1 MSLFNHKPALE
12 AVKNP
17 ALGPKHLI
25 LLTLVIIVASTAHF
39 LRMPLVLSTLIISAL
54 ALKVLMLWRGR
65 IAANR
70 LMLLL
75 FTIAVTALVFIHYGT
90 INGHEAGSA
99 LLVGMLGLKLLE
111 AKNHRDGMIC
121 LFLTYFLTG
130 VNFLF
135 TQSIATAAWM
145 FCQVTLITFCLITLS
160 QTQYPSAWQ
169 FRAKLAIKTV
179 LQGVPIMLVLFL
191 LFPRIPGP
199 LWGIPKPNNSATTG
213 FSDTMSPGQFSDL
226 AKSASIA
233 FRVKFEGEIPKQKQL
248 YWRGLVL
255 WHYDGFTWS
264 KGKSVPS
271 YASAFEKQGE
281 SIDYTVTLEP
291 HKKKTLF
298 SLDMP
303 ADFKNAYILDRNFQL
318 SAKRAV
324 TQVIQYQA
332 SSYMN
337 YTINA
342 QLEAFEWRKGL
353 QLPRDYNPQTIALG
367 KRWRQELGEAE
378 AVVDKALQYFNQEQ
392 FYYTLRPPP
401 LGKHKADDFLFN
413 TRKGFCEYY
422 ANAFVVLM
430 RAADIPA
437 RVVVG
442 YMGGERNPINN
453 NLTIRQSDAH
463 AWAEVWLSGRGWVR
477 IDPTAAVAPSRIEEN
492 LDAALPEEDR
502 SALPFFSKA
511 SPLKGLVNLWDA
523 IDNGWNQ
530 WVLGYN
536 PEFQR
541 KFLAR
546 FGLKDFIQFT
556 YTMIG
561 LIGIA
566 LALFSFWMLRPLN
579 KIQLT
584 AAQKMFMQFCQRMAR
599 KGYARYSYE
608 TASDYI
614 ERLIQVM
621 PQQERQL
628 LEIAR
633 SYNRLRYEQESRD
646 RLEQFKK
653 LVEGFKPVVV
663 LPSG

>member
-1 MSLFNHKPALE
+1 MSLFNNKPALE
-12 AVKNP
+12 AIKNP
-17 ALGPKHLI
+17 VLNSKHLI
-25 LLTLVIIVASTAHF
+25 LLMLVIIVASTAHF
-39 LRMPLVLSTLIISAL
+39 LRMPITLSALIISAL
-54 ALKVLMLWRGR
+54 GLKVLMLWRGR

-75 FTIAVTALVFIHYGT
+75 FTIVVTGLVFINYGT

-111 AKNHRDGMIC
+111 AKNHRDAMIC
-121 LFLTYFLTG
+121 LFLTYFLTA

-145 FCQVTLITFCLITLS
+145 FCQVTIITFCLITLS
-160 QTQYPSAWQ
+160 QTQYKSPWK
-169 FRAKLAIKTV
+169 FRAKFAVRSV
-179 LQGVPIMLVLFL
+179 LQAVPIMVVLFL

-199 LWGIPKPNNSATTG
+199 LWGIPKPNSSATTG

-226 AKSASIA
+226 AKSASVA
-233 FRVKFEGEIPKQKQL
+233 FRVKFEGDIPQQSQL

-255 WHYDGFTWS
+255 WHYDGFTWN
-264 KGKSVPS
+264 KGKSVNS

-281 SIDYTVTLEP
+281 AIDYTVTLEP

-298 SLDMP
+298 TLDMP
-303 ADFKNAYILDRNFQL
+303 GDFKNAYRLDRNFQL

-324 TQVIQYQA
+324 TQVIQYQV
-332 SSYMN
+332 SSFNTYR
-337 YTINA
+337 INA
-342 QLEAFEWRKGL
+342 QLEPFEWRKGL

-367 KRWRQELGEAE
+367 KQWKQDIGDPEKI
-378 AVVDKALQYFNQEQ
+378 VDKALHFFNQEP

-422 ANAFVVLM
+422 SNAFVILM

-477 IDPTAAVAPSRIEEN
+477 IDPTAAVAPSRIEQN

-546 FGLKDFIQFT
+546 FGLEDFMQFT
-556 YTMIG
+556 YAMIG

-566 LALFSFWMLRPLN
+566 LALFSFWMLRPVN
-579 KIQLT
+579 KIKLT
-584 AAQKMFMQFCQRMAR
+584 VTQKTFKKFCQRMAT
-599 KGYARYSYE
+599 KGYTRNSHE

-614 ERLIQVM
+614 KRLIKVM

-633 SYNRLRYEQESRD
+633 TYNRLRYENETSD
-646 RLEQFKK
+646 RLEHFQN
-653 LVEGFKPVVV
+653 LVNGFKADIKP
-663 LPSG
+663 